1 MHILRRNG
9 LLLLAVA
16 LAVLLIGGC
25 NYNVSYLVKNSQ
37 LKDVETV
44 LKDYAGL
51 SGYKMTYSN
60 DETGAYRIVVNS
72 ALVPVESTV
81 AEPVS
86 PYGMQE
92 ERKRPQVE
100 RQVASLAIT
109 IAQQDKDVVINGQ
122 STGSLDASDQFRA
135 FLDYL
140 RGKGYTVQEI
150 KQSN

>member
-1 MHILRRNG
+1 M
-9 LLLLAVA
+9 LLAVA
-16 LAVLLIGGC
+16 AAALLIGGC
-25 NYNVSYLVKNSQ
+25 NYNVSYLIKNSQ

-72 ALVPVESTV
+72 ALVPVES
-81 AEPVS
+81 ALPESAGLAGPL
-86 PYGMQE
+86 GLQE
-92 ERKRPQVE
+92 EHQRPQVE
-100 RQVASLAIT
+100 RQVASLAIMV
-109 IAQQDKDVVINGQ
+109 AQQGKDVTINGQ

-140 RGKGYTVQEI
+140 QGKGYTVQEI
-150 KQSN
+150 KESN